1 MVRKGAQGVQPV
13 ARHGALRR
21 RSGWRTLLMF
31 LTAFFAVITVSI
43 ASVAVFAVWQFQ
55 EGLDIV
61 DIGGGEED
69 PPPPPSIG
77 AYPGGFNVLI
87 VGSDTRVGQGSFG
100 EDPGSTLNDVN
111 LLLHVSADHSRAVAV
126 SIPRDLVI
134 PFPECTNPETGE
146 TFPASEGQPINEA
159 LNRGGLACA
168 VDVVEDLSGL
178 EIQFAGLVTFQG
190 VVEMSNA
197 VGGVEVCI
205 TAPISDPRSGLF
217 LDEAGEHTLSGRD
230 ALAFLRTRHG
240 VGDGSDL
247 GRISSQQVFLSSL
260 VRKLK
265 SNETLSNPVR
275 LYELAGVVRD
285 NMTLSSS
292 MASVDTL
299 VALAMALRDIDL
311 ENVLFVQFPTFYR
324 ETDPWYGK
332 LAPEEGVAS
341 ALFAAISADEPFG
354 LGSQDERPGSV
365 TDPNAPTQT
374 PEPDADEGE
383 GEGTAT
389 PSPSESATPEPEVP
403 TIEGL
408 PGQTAA
414 ERTCSVAS
422 G

>member
-1 MVRKGAQGVQPV
+1 MAATVRQGVQPV

-21 RSGWRTLLMF
+21 RSGWRAMLTF
-31 LTAFFAVITVSI
+31 LAAFFAVITVSI
-43 ASVAVFAVWQFQ
+43 TSVALFALWQFQ
-55 EGLDIV
+55 EGLDVV
-61 DIGGGEED
+61 DIGGDSEEVV
-69 PPPPPSIG
+69 PPGVG

-87 VGSDTRVGQGSFG
+87 VGSDTRAGQGSFG

-111 LLLHVSADHSRAVAV
+111 ILLHVSADHSRAVAV
-126 SIPRDLVI
+126 SIPRDLVV
-134 PFPECTNPETGE
+134 PFPECVNEETGE
-146 TFPASEGQPINEA
+146 TFPASSGQPINEA
-159 LNRGGLACA
+159 LGRGGLACA
-168 VDVVEDLSGL
+168 VETVAEVTGL
-178 EIQFAGLVTFQG
+178 DIQFAGIVTFQG

-197 VGGVEVCI
+197 VGGVPVCI
-205 TAPISDPRSGLF
+205 TAPIRDPRSGLF
-217 LDEAGEHTLSGRD
+217 LDEAGEHVLSGRD

-285 NMTLSSS
+285 NMQLSTT

-299 VALAMALRDIDL
+299 VALAMALKDVEL
-311 ENVLFVQFPTFYR
+311 ENVLFVQYPTFYR
-324 ETDPWYGK
+324 ETDPWFGK
-332 LAPEEGVAS
+332 LAPEDAVAS

-354 LGSQDERPGSV
+354 LGEQEERPGSV
-365 TDPNAPTQT
+365 TDPDAPGT
-374 PEPDADEGE
+374 PEPDPGDEGE
-383 GEGTAT
+383 DTAT
-389 PSPSESATPEPEVP
+389 PSPSESATAEPDVP

-408 PGQTAA
+408 PGQSAA

>member
-1 MVRKGAQGVQPV
+1 MARQSGVHPI

-21 RSGWRTLLMF
+21 RSGWRSLLTF
-31 LTAFFAVITVSI
+31 LTAFFAVVTLSI
-43 ASVAVFAVWQFQ
+43 ASVALIALWQFQ
-55 EGLDIV
+55 SGLDIV
-61 DIGGGEED
+61 DIGGGED
-69 PPPPPSIG
+69 VPPPSVG
-77 AYPGGFNVLI
+77 AYPGGFNVFI
-87 VGSDTRVGQGSFG
+87 VGSDTRVGQGGLGG

-111 LLLHVSADHSRAVAV
+111 ILLHVSADHSRAIAV

-134 PFPECTNPETGE
+134 PFPECTDPQTGE
-146 TFPASEGQPINEA
+146 TFPESEGQPINEA
-159 LNRGGLACA
+159 LRRGGLPCA
-168 VDVVEDLSGL
+168 VEAVSDLTGL

-197 VGGVEVCI
+197 VGGVPVCI
-205 TAPISDPRSGLF
+205 TAPINDPRSGLV
-217 LDEAGEHTLSGRD
+217 LDTAGEHVLSGPD

-275 LYELAGVVRD
+275 LYELAGVVRE

-292 MASVDTL
+292 MASLDTL
-299 VALAMALRDIDL
+299 VALAMALKDVEL
-311 ENVLFVQFPTFYR
+311 ENVLFVQYPTVYR

-332 LAPEEGVAS
+332 LASEDAIAS
-341 ALFAAISADEPFG
+341 ALFSAIAADQPFG
-354 LGSQDERPGSV
+354 LGSQEERPGSV
-365 TDPNAPTQT
+365 PDPDAPTAS
-374 PEPDADEGE
+374 PEPTEP
-383 GEGTAT
+383 GTAT
-389 PSPSESATPEPEVP
+389 PSPTGTATPEPELP

-422 G
+422 GG

>member
-1 MVRKGAQGVQPV
+1 MARKGKQGVQPV

-21 RSGWRTLLMF
+21 RSGWRALLTF
-31 LTAFFAVITVSI
+31 LAAFFAVITVSI
-43 ASVAVFAVWQFQ
+43 ASVALFAVWQFQ
-55 EGLDIV
+55 DGLDVV
-61 DIGGGEED
+61 DIGGGED
-69 PPPPPSIG
+69 VPPPSVG

-87 VGSDTRVGQGSFG
+87 VGSDTRVDQGGLGG

-111 LLLHVSADHSRAVAV
+111 ILLHVSADHSRAIAV

-134 PFPECTNPETGE
+134 PFPECVNEDTGE
-146 TFPASEGQPINEA
+146 TFPASPAEPINEA
-159 LNRGGLACA
+159 LQRGGLACA
-168 VDVVEDLSGL
+168 VATVEDLSGL
-178 EIQFAGLVTFQG
+178 EIQFAGLVTFEG
-190 VVEMSNA
+190 VVGMSDA
-197 VGGVEVCI
+197 VGGVPVCI
-205 TAPISDPRSGLF
+205 TAPINDPRSGLV
-217 LDEAGEHTLSGRD
+217 LEEAGEHLLSGRD

-275 LYELAGVVRD
+275 LYELARVVRD

-299 VALAMALRDIDL
+299 VALAMALKDVEL
-311 ENVLFVQFPTFYR
+311 ENVLFVQYPTFYR
-324 ETDPWYGK
+324 ETDPWFGK
-332 LAPEEGVAS
+332 LAPENAVAS

-354 LGSQDERPGSV
+354 LGSQEERPGAV
-365 TDPNAPTQT
+365 ADPDAPEETA
-374 PEPDADEGE
+374 EPDPDEGE
-383 GEGTAT
+383 GSTAT
-389 PSPSESATPEPEVP
+389 PTPSESATPDPEPP

>member
-1 MVRKGAQGVQPV
+1 MARTGTNAVRPV

-21 RSGWRTLLMF
+21 RSGWRTA
-31 LTAFFAVITVSI
+31 LTFVAAFFAVITVSV

-55 EGLDIV
+55 AGLDIV
-61 DIGGGEED
+61 DIGGEEPEHV
-69 PPPPPSIG
+69 PPPTIG

-87 VGSDTRVGQGSFG
+87 VGSDTRVGQGGLGG

-111 LLLHVSADHSRAVAV
+111 MLLHVSADHSRAVAV
-126 SIPRDLVI
+126 SIPRDLVV
-134 PFPECTNPETGE
+134 PFPECVNEETGE
-146 TFPASEGQPINEA
+146 TFAASDSQPINAA
-159 LNRGGLACA
+159 LSRGGLACA
-168 VDVVEDLSGL
+168 VATVEDLSGL
-178 EIQFAGLVTFQG
+178 DIQFAGLVTFEG

-197 VGGVEVCI
+197 VGGVTVCV
-205 TAPISDPRSGLF
+205 TAPINDPRSGLV
-217 LDEAGEHTLSGRD
+217 LEEAGEHVLSGRD
-230 ALAFLRTRHG
+230 ALAFLRSRHG

-285 NMTLSSS
+285 NMQLSSS
-292 MASVDTL
+292 MASIDTL
-299 VALAMALRDIDL
+299 VALAMALKDIDL
-311 ENVLFVQFPTFYR
+311 QNVLFVQYPTFYR
-324 ETDPWYGK
+324 ETDPWFGK
-332 LAPEEGVAS
+332 LASEDAIAS
-341 ALFAAISADEPFG
+341 ALFSAIAADQPFG
-354 LGSQDERPGSV
+354 LGSQEERPGSV
-365 TDPNAPTQT
+365 PDPDSPAES
-374 PEPDADEGE
+374 PEPDEGE
-383 GEGTAT
+383 ETAT
-389 PSPSESATPEPEVP
+389 PSPTESATPEPETP

>member
-1 MVRKGAQGVQPV
+1 MTRKIGQGVQPV

-21 RSGWRTLLMF
+21 RSGWRTLLTF
-31 LTAFFAVITVSI
+31 LTALFAVVTLSV
-43 ASVAVFAVWQFQ
+43 AAVAVFAVWQFQ
-55 EGLDIV
+55 ADLDVI
-61 DIGGGEED
+61 DIGGDED
-69 PPPPPSIG
+69 VPPPSIG

-87 VGSDTRVGQGSFG
+87 VGSDTRVGQEGLGG

-111 LLLHVSADHSRAVAV
+111 LLLHVSADHSRAIAV

-134 PFPECTNPETGE
+134 PFPECENEETGE
-146 TFPASEGQPINEA
+146 TFPESEGEPINEA
-159 LNRGGLACA
+159 LNRGGLPCA
-168 VDVVEDLSGL
+168 VATVEELSGL
-178 EIQFAGLVTFQG
+178 DIQFAGLVTFKG

-197 VGGVEVCI
+197 VGGVPVCI
-205 TAPISDPRSGLF
+205 TAPINDPRSGLV
-217 LDEAGEHTLSGRD
+217 LDEAGEHVLSGRD

-247 GRISSQQVFLSSL
+247 GRISSQQVFLSAL

-285 NMTLSSS
+285 NMQLSSS

-299 VALAMALRDIDL
+299 VGLAMALKDVEL
-311 ENVLFVQFPTFYR
+311 ENVLFVQYPTSYR

-332 LAPEEGVAS
+332 LASEDAVAS
-341 ALFAAISADEPFG
+341 ALFAAIAADRPFG
-354 LGSQDERPGSV
+354 LGSQEERPGSV
-365 TDPNAPTQT
+365 TDPSAPTET
-374 PEPDADEGE
+374 SDPTDPGS
-383 GEGTAT
+383 GNGTAT
-389 PSPSESATPEPEVP
+389 PTPTESATPDPGVP

-408 PGQTAA
+408 PGQSAA

-422 G
+422 GG

>member
-1 MVRKGAQGVQPV
+1 MARTGNSGVQPV

-21 RSGWRTLLMF
+21 RSGWRSFLVF
-31 LTAFFAVITVSI
+31 LTGFFAVITLSV
-43 ASVAVFAVWQFQ
+43 ASVALFALWHFQ

-61 DIGGGEED
+61 DIGGDED
-69 PPPPPSIG
+69 VPPPSVG

-87 VGSDTRVGQGSFG
+87 VGSDTRVGQGGLGG

-111 LLLHVSADHSRAVAV
+111 ILLHVSADHSRAIAV

-134 PFPECTNPETGE
+134 PFPACTNPQTGE
-146 TFPASEGQPINEA
+146 TFPESEGQPINEA
-159 LNRGGLACA
+159 LGRGGLQCA
-168 VDVVEDLSGL
+168 VRAVSDVTGL

-197 VGGVEVCI
+197 VGGVPVCI
-205 TAPISDPRSGLF
+205 TAPIDDPRSGLV
-217 LDEAGEHTLSGRD
+217 LETAGEHVLSGPD

-265 SNETLSNPVR
+265 SNETLANPLR

-285 NMTLSSS
+285 NMTLSRS

-299 VALAMALRDIDL
+299 VGLGMALKDVEL
-311 ENVLFVQFPTFYR
+311 ENVLFVQYPTFYR

-332 LAPEEGVAS
+332 LAPEDAVAS
-341 ALFAAISADEPFG
+341 ALFSAIAADQPFG
-354 LGSQDERPGSV
+354 LGSQEERPGSV
-365 TDPNAPTQT
+365 ADPDAPTESPEPDDPETETPAPTDSPT
-374 PEPDADEGE
+374 PEPD
-383 GEGTAT
+383 
-389 PSPSESATPEPEVP
+389 VP

-414 ERTCSVAS
+414 ERTCSVAA

>member
-1 MVRKGAQGVQPV
+1 MAATVKPGVPPV
-13 ARHGALRR
+13 ARHGALRP
-21 RSGWRTLLMF
+21 RSGWRTLLTF

-43 ASVAVFAVWQFQ
+43 AAVAVFAVWQFQ

-61 DIGGGEED
+61 DIGGED
-69 PPPPPSIG
+69 EAPPPPSIG

-87 VGSDTRVGQGSFG
+87 VGSDTRVGQGGLGGTDFG
-100 EDPGSTLNDVN
+100 TTLNDVN
-111 LLLHVSADHSRAVAV
+111 ILLHVSADHSRAIAV

-134 PFPECTNPETGE
+134 PFPECVNEETGE
-146 TFPASEGQPINEA
+146 TFPESAGQPINEA
-159 LNRGGLACA
+159 LSRGGLAC
-168 VDVVEDLSGL
+168 VVATVEEVSGL

-197 VGGVEVCI
+197 VGGVPVCI
-205 TAPISDPRSGLF
+205 TAPISDWRSGLY
-217 LDEAGEHTLSGRD
+217 LDEAGEHVLSGRD

-265 SNETLSNPVR
+265 SNETLTNPVR

-299 VALAMALRDIDL
+299 VALAMALRDVELDD
-311 ENVLFVQFPTFYR
+311 VLFVQYPTVYR
-324 ETDPWYGK
+324 ETDPWFGK
-332 LAPEEGVAS
+332 LATQEGVAS
-341 ALFAAISADEPFG
+341 ALFAALSADEPFG
-354 LGSQDERPGSV
+354 LGDQEQRTGAV
-365 TDPNAPTQT
+365 ADPNAPEETPEPEPGGGEDT
-374 PEPDADEGE
+374 ASPTPTPTESAPPEPDA
-383 GEGTAT
+383 
-389 PSPSESATPEPEVP
+389 P

>member
-1 MVRKGAQGVQPV
+1 MAGKKQQGVPPV

-21 RSGWRTLLMF
+21 RSGWRSLLVF
-31 LTAFFAVITVSI
+31 LTAFFAVLTVSI

-61 DIGGGEED
+61 DIGGED
-69 PPPPPSIG
+69 SQPPPPSIG

-87 VGSDTRVGQGSFG
+87 VGSDTRVDQGG
-100 EDPGSTLNDVN
+100 LGGADPGSTLNDVN
-111 LLLHVSADHSRAVAV
+111 ILLHVSADHSRAIAV

-134 PFPECTNPETGE
+134 PFPECVNEVTGE
-146 TFPASEGQPINEA
+146 TFPASAGQPINEA
-159 LNRGGLACA
+159 LGRGGLACA

-178 EIQFAGLVTFQG
+178 DIQFAGLVTFQG
-190 VVEMSNA
+190 VVGMSNA
-197 VGGVEVCI
+197 VGGVPVCI

-217 LDEAGEHTLSGRD
+217 LDEAGEHVLSGRD

-299 VALAMALRDIDL
+299 VALAMALRDVDL
-311 ENVLFVQFPTFYR
+311 ENVLFVQFPSFYR
-324 ETDPWYGK
+324 ETDPWFGK
-332 LAPEEGVAS
+332 LAPEQGIAS

-354 LGSQDERPGSV
+354 LGSQEERPGSV
-365 TDPNAPTQT
+365 TDPDAAAES
-374 PEPDADEGE
+374 PEPDPGDGRD
-383 GEGTAT
+383 TAT
-389 PSPSESATPEPEVP
+389 PSPSETPEPEIP